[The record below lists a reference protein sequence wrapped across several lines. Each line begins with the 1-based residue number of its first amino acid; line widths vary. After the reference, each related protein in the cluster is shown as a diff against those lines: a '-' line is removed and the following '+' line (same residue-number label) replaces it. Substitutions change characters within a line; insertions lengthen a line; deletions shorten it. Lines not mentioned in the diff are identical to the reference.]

1 MLNIIIYFKEVL
13 NQIITA
19 VCGDDG
25 GFDRNRF
32 SVQSQKSKCHLIITG
47 LIFLLTAHHNST
59 AGPEI
64 CLCWVTS
71 TTCSFEP
78 SASIGYKK
86 RVLEVRGI
94 T

>member
-47 LIFLLTAHHNST
+47 LVFLLTAHHNST
-59 AGPEI
+59 GD
-64 CLCWVTS
+64 CWTGDL
-71 TTCSFEP
+71 F
-78 SASIGYKK
+78 
-86 RVLEVRGI
+86 VLGDEHHV
-94 T
+94 